1 MCQPSGPAA
10 PAQRSPHAGPQA
22 LNENNLAER
31 RIRPIVT
38 ARKVCF
44 CSQSEK
50 GLKTR
55 EILMTIIDTLSLRN
69 EDVVAKLIDVL
80 NELARDPK
88 RDVADLLW
96 GKADKP

>member
-1 MCQPSGPAA
+1 M
-10 PAQRSPHAGPQA
+10 
-22 LNENNLAER
+22 
-31 RIRPIVT
+31 T
-38 ARKVCF
+38 ARKICF

-69 EDVVAKLIDVL
+69 KDVVAKLINVL
-80 NELARDPK
+80 NKLARNPK
-88 RDVADLLW
+88 RDVANLLW

>member
-1 MCQPSGPAA
+1 MCEPLA
-10 PAQRSPHAGPQA
+10 PLPPGRSPSPSCRAAGPYK
-22 LNENNLAER
+22 NNLAER

-55 EILMTIIDTLSLRN
+55 EALMTVIDTLSLRN

-80 NELARDPK
+80 NELRRDPE
-88 RDVADLLW
+88 RNVSDLLW
-96 GKADKP
+96 G

>member
-1 MCQPSGPAA
+1 M
-10 PAQRSPHAGPQA
+10 
-22 LNENNLAER
+22 
-31 RIRPIVT
+31 T

-69 EDVVAKLIDVL
+69 KDVVAKLIDVL

-88 RDVADLLW
+88 RDIANLLW
-96 GKADKP
+96 GKTDKP